1 MFAYFGYL
9 VDGATVTLLFFS
21 YIKPAGLASPSPPE
35 DSPRDAG
42 DADPVQVQ
50 DELAGLGV
58 PELEHDVLGDLAVL
72 PRDVALGGEAVV
84 LLRVDRLHHR
94 AVGDVAQV
102 PLGDLHEVQDA
113 ELGVAHAVVLGEGV
127 MVEEFLTY
135 GNQSAKGE
143 EFDQPLIRG

>member
-1 MFAYFGYL
+1 
-9 VDGATVTLLFFS
+9 
-21 YIKPAGLASPSPPE
+21 
-35 DSPRDAG
+35 
-42 DADPVQVQ
+42 VQVQ

-58 PELEHDVLGDLAVL
+58 PEPEHDVLGDLAVL

-127 MVEEFLTY
+127 MVEEFLTATKAPKARSSINLSS
-135 GNQSAKGE
+135 GGRMAA
-143 EFDQPLIRG
+143 